1 MSKTIKNSIRNAE
14 NLPEEEDWPEPRLS
28 SVAMAIKLLNAFS
41 AQDAEM
47 GISALSKRLGIAKST
62 VHRLATTLAS
72 GGLLEQTKDS
82 RKYRLGITLFRLG
95 ALVRQRMDLYNEAKP
110 FLLALGQRTGETIH
124 LAILNERQVI
134 YVYNLESEQ
143 AIRARS
149 YIGVPKPAYCAAE
162 GLAILAYQPSD
173 MIDAVIADGLHPRT
187 PNTITSPTKFRAALQ
202 EVRQRGVAIE
212 DEEAEIGVRCI
223 AAPVWD
229 SNNAVVAAIGVAG
242 PAQRLTKKAL
252 NAMAPD
258 VIRTAQAI
266 SSRMGFRLKATA

>member
-1 MSKTIKNSIRNAE
+1 
-14 NLPEEEDWPEPRLS
+14 
-28 SVAMAIKLLNAFS
+28 
-41 AQDAEM
+41 M

-162 GLAILAYQPSD
+162 GLAILAYQPPD
-173 MIDAVIADGLHPRT
+173 VIDAVIADGLHPRT
-187 PNTITSPTKFRAALQ
+187 PSTMTSATQLRAVLQ
-202 EVRQRGVAIE
+202 EVRQRGIAIE
-212 DEEAEIGVRCI
+212 DEESEIGVRCI

-229 SNNAVVAAIGVAG
+229 SNNTVVAAIGVAG

-258 VIRTAQAI
+258 LIRTAQAI